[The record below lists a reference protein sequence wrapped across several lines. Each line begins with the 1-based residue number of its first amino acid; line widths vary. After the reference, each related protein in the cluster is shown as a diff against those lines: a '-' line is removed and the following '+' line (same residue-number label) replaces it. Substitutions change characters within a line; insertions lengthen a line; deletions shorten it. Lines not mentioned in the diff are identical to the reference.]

1 MKRRLRIAVIGFGK
15 IARDQHVPAIG
26 QSDVFE
32 LVAVVDPHVRAAPVP
47 AFATFQALM
56 DAKLPLDAVALC
68 QPPQVRYEAAR
79 QALEAGLAVLME
91 KPPCATVA
99 EAQTLAELARCSR
112 RALFAAWH
120 SRFCPALPGARAALA
135 TRTVQF
141 ASIDWREDVA
151 QWHPGQQWIGAAGGL
166 GVFDAG
172 INALSIVTQLLG
184 SRLHVRDGH
193 LYVPSNWATPIAA
206 TLVLETTTGIRVEG
220 NFDWLGPDAPEWVI
234 RLVTDQGEVRVT
246 DGGARLW
253 VDGVEQTVAPAREYA
268 GVYARFAELVEQRA
282 VDVDVGPLQ
291 VVADSFLRS
300 RRERVQPYVMG
311 ATARRADS
319 LA

>member
-15 IARDQHVPAIG
+15 IARDQHLPAIAR
-26 QSDVFE
+26 SDAFE
-32 LVAVVDPHVRAAPVP
+32 LVAVVDPQVRAAPVP
-47 AFATFQALM
+47 AFASVEELV

-68 QPPQVRYEAAR
+68 QPPQVRYDAAR

-91 KPPCATVA
+91 KPPCATVG
-99 EAQTLAELARCSR
+99 EAQTLTELARCSR

-120 SRFCPALPGARAALA
+120 SRFCPALPAARAALA

-151 QWHPGQQWIGAAGGL
+151 QWHPGQQWIGAPGGL

-172 INALSIVTQLLG
+172 INALSVVTQLLG

-193 LYVPSNWATPIAA
+193 LYVPSNWATPITAS
-206 TLVLETTTGIRVEG
+206 LVLETSAGIRVEG
-220 NFDWLGPDAPEWVI
+220 NFDWLGPDTPEWVI
-234 RLVTDQGEVRVT
+234 RVVTDQGEVRVT
-246 DGGARLW
+246 HGGSRLW
-253 VDGVEQTVAPAREYA
+253 LDGVEQPLAPAQEYA
-268 GVYARFAELVEQRA
+268 GVYARFAELVERRE
-282 VDVDVGPLQ
+282 VDVDLAPLQ

-300 RRERVQPYVMG
+300 RRERVQPYVMDS
-311 ATARRADS
+311 TARRAGS